1 MSERQQDG
9 LRDRAAAHVE
19 ADFKAQRDAQEKDH
33 TREADRLTNVR
44 RQEIRSFDS
53 NRAEA
58 ERQHQRALAALNEN
72 ERKALQDLG
81 NRQRGL
87 GGRVAGLVR
96 PGQQEQQRQAVADN
110 YEKQRLEKHIGL
122 QALQERQDRARIQAT
137 QRHDMNVKTMQE
149 QHQKERGD
157 LAQRQ
162 DANRDRLTEER
173 TASMKQAAEQK
184 LQQEMQRLQERGQE
198 QQQDRSQTIRR

>member
-19 ADFKAQRDAQEKDH
+19 ANFKAQRDAQEKDH
-33 TREADRLTNVR
+33 AREADRITNVR
-44 RQEIRSFDS
+44 RQEIRSFDN

-58 ERQHQRALAALNEN
+58 LRQHERAVAALDAN
-72 ERKALQDLG
+72 ERKAMQDLG

-122 QALQERQDRARIQAT
+122 EGLKERQDRARIQAT
-137 QRHDMNVKTMQE
+137 QRHDMNAKTMQE
-149 QHQKERGD
+149 QHQKDRRD
-157 LAQRQ
+157 LTQRQ
-162 DANRDRLTEER
+162 EASRERLTEER
-173 TASMKQAAEQK
+173 TAAMKKAAEQK
-184 LQQEMQRLQERGQE
+184 LQQEMQRLQEQRQE
-198 QQQDRSQTIRR
+198 QQQGRSQTIRR